1 MFQVIPL
8 WTLPTVRHSFGL
20 LHFHIHSNC
29 TWNSTHRP
37 KLHTTPINAVQ
48 EQQGKLTNKTEGK
61 ETLKKQPE
69 INQRI
74 YYFDYGRENLKQYG
88 CRTFLIDN
96 VSKPGTDE
104 TGADKRSVV
113 INICAKNWSHINF
126 GLCLPVPRGRPTEIT
141 KFKLSMKRAKKEF
154 KNNGDEIFVTQ
165 DLTIHCFRNQ
175 PV

>member
-1 MFQVIPL
+1 M
-8 WTLPTVRHSFGL
+8 
-20 LHFHIHSNC
+20 
-29 TWNSTHRP
+29 
-37 KLHTTPINAVQ
+37 HTTPINAVQ
-48 EQQGKLTNKTEGK
+48 EQQGKLRNKTEGK

-69 INQRI
+69 IHQRI